1 MTGYISQ
8 RINSITQE
16 IPPNVELIAITKQV
30 SIERMREAYIAGVRN
45 FGENRLQEAL
55 SKQQQLRDLSDIN
68 WHFIGHIQKN
78 KAKNIIENFG
88 WIHSVDSLSLA
99 QRLNRL
105 AGELNLMPKVF
116 LQVKVL
122 PDPNKYGWEVTR
134 LLQDLEQLNQ
144 LKQLNYQGLMTI
156 LPFGL
161 SSEDALTAFQKTQ
174 KLATSIKQ
182 KSYSNLIMEELSMGM
197 SGDYKL
203 AIQAGATK
211 IRLGRTIFGDL
222 PSIAEDIA
230 IAKY

>member
-1 MTGYISQ
+1 MTGHISQ

-30 SIERMREAYIAGVRN
+30 TVERMREAYTAGVRN

-55 SKQQQLRDLSDIN
+55 SKQQQLQDLSDIN

-78 KAKNIIENFG
+78 KAKKIIENFD

-105 AGELNLMPKVF
+105 AEELNLIPKVF
-116 LQVKVL
+116 LQVKVV
-122 PDPNKYGWEVTR
+122 PDPNKYGWSVTS

-161 SSEDALTAFQKTQ
+161 SSEDALAAFQKTQ

-182 KSYSNLIMEELSMGM
+182 KTYPNLTMKELSMGM

-211 IRLGRTIFGDL
+211 IRLGRTIFGDR
-222 PSIAEDIA
+222 DH
-230 IAKY
+230 

>member
-1 MTGYISQ
+1 MTGHISQ

-30 SIERMREAYIAGVRN
+30 TVERMREAYTAGVRN

-55 SKQQQLRDLSDIN
+55 SKQQQLQDLSDIN

-78 KAKNIIENFG
+78 KAKKIIENFD

-105 AGELNLMPKVF
+105 AEELNLIPKVF
-116 LQVKVL
+116 LQVKVV
-122 PDPNKYGWEVTR
+122 PDPNKYGWSVTS

-161 SSEDALTAFQKTQ
+161 SSEDALAAFQKTQ
-174 KLATSIKQ
+174 KLAHSIKQ
-182 KSYSNLIMEELSMGM
+182 KSYSNLTMKELSMGM

-222 PSIAEDIA
+222 
-230 IAKY
+230 